1 MTLFVEYITLN
12 LQNDYVCANFH

>member
-1 MTLFVEYITLN
+1 MTFFVEYITLN